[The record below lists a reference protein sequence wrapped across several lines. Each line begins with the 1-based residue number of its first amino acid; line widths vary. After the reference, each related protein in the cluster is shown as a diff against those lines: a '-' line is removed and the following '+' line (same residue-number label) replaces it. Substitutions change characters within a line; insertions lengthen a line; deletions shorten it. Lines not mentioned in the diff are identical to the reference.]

1 MASGESSGQNGAMGN
16 ISASEAASDSGY
28 NSGGWEWLHLIAF
41 TLGGIGETKINH
53 PDNLVAGTVG
63 ANRVHKVIED
73 TIKRLLTNT
82 ITYAVHVRACAHIKP
97 NSYHLCTKLEYGLK
111 FRLGMIGEE
120 NNYHFKID
128 PLDATPAQGGNMD
141 ILVQSLQSLPG
152 FDGSKGT
159 FFK

>member
-16 ISASEAASDSGY
+16 ISASDSGY

-73 TIKRLLTNT
+73 TIKKLLTNT
-82 ITYAVHVRACAHIKP
+82 ITYEVHVRAWPISNRQLPLVHQAMNICRRCYLA
-97 NSYHLCTKLEYGLK
+97 G
-111 FRLGMIGEE
+111 RDLGV
-120 NNYHFKID
+120 
-128 PLDATPAQGGNMD
+128 A
-141 ILVQSLQSLPG
+141 
-152 FDGSKGT
+152 
-159 FFK
+159 